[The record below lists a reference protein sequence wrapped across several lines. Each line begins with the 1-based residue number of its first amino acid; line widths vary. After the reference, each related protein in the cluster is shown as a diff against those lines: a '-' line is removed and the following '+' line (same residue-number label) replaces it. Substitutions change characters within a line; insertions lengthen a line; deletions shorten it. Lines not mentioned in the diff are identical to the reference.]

1 MLKISNNSK
10 TIYLIVSLYLSNHIQ
25 KRNSFSLSSEYPQN
39 ATWPNRG
46 SLLQNWSSEVFL
58 RSLDRPDFSVERL
71 LKLFLCHWNENIAE
85 SDDNSSL
92 ELVQE
97 GLEADHI
104 TVTGRESHDDDH
116 DDHDDTRR
124 ERPLHSHSWPEPL
137 DKALYNEIFAI
148 FGLQLS
154 TLFRWHIWFSIS

>member
-1 MLKISNNSK
+1 M
-10 TIYLIVSLYLSNHIQ
+10 
-25 KRNSFSLSSEYPQN
+25 
-39 ATWPNRG
+39 
-46 SLLQNWSSEVFL
+46 FL

-85 SDDNSSL
+85 SDNNSSL

-116 DDHDDTRR
+116 DDDDDTRR
-124 ERPLHSHSWPEPL
+124 ERPLHSHS
-137 DKALYNEIFAI
+137 
-148 FGLQLS
+148 
-154 TLFRWHIWFSIS
+154 